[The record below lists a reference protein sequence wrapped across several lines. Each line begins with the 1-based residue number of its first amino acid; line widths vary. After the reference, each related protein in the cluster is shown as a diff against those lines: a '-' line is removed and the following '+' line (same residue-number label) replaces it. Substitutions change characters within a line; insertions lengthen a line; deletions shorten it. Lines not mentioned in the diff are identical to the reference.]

1 METILR
7 REQVPIVQTLV
18 AQELEDFD
26 SLVGQHRSRIFRYI
40 LASLRDYD
48 AAETLTQDC
57 FVRAYR
63 ARASFRGDASVGTWL
78 MQIAVNLVR
87 SHVSSSRWKFWR
99 QAERSGID
107 AAEAGDW
114 LADRRGSPEAAAE
127 AQQQVA
133 AVWRAAESLSARQRT
148 VFLLRFV
155 EDMDLLEIAAATG
168 MKEGTVK
175 THLFRALETVRAKV
189 NERGKNHVAS

>member
-1 METILR
+1 METILTP
-7 REQVPIVQTLV
+7 EQAPS
-18 AQELEDFD
+18 AQMIAAQVVDDFD
-26 SLVGQHRSRIFRYI
+26 SLVRQHRPRIFRYI

-63 ARASFRGDASVGTWL
+63 ARASFRGDASASTWL

-87 SHVSSSRWKFWR
+87 SHVSSSRWRFWR
-99 QAERSGID
+99 QAERTGVD
-107 AAEAGDW
+107 ASQAGDW
-114 LADRRGSPEAAAE
+114 LADNRGSPEAAAQARE
-127 AQQQVA
+127 QVA
-133 AVWRAAESLSARQRT
+133 AVWRAAESLSERQRT

-175 THLFRALETVRAKV
+175 VHLFRALEAVRTKV
-189 NERGKNHVAS
+189 ANATGVNRS

>member
-1 METILR
+1 
-7 REQVPIVQTLV
+7 VPAGRTAAQLLAAQEVADFDALV
-18 AQELEDFD
+18 AQ
-26 SLVGQHRSRIFRYI
+26 HRARIFRYV

-48 AAETLTQDC
+48 AAETITQDT
-57 FVRAYR
+57 FIRAYR
-63 ARASFRGDASVGTWL
+63 ARDGFRGESSVGTWL

-87 SHVSSSRWKFWR
+87 SHVSSSRWRFWR
-99 QAERSGID
+99 QAERSGVD

-114 LADRRGSPEAAAE
+114 LADRGGSPEDTAAARE
-127 AQQQVA
+127 QVA
-133 AVWRAAESLSARQRT
+133 AVWRAAESLSERQRT

-175 THLFRALETVRAKV
+175 THLFRALETIRTQVSPQG
-189 NERGKNHVAS
+189 NENV